1 MSARTGAGALVN
13 PDNIAVYR
21 IVIVVLAAAAI
32 GSLVASV
39 DGLLHVASWYM
50 APHLAWTLPLALDGF
65 MIGTAIATLALRH
78 RHAHA
83 EALILAALTVA
94 LVAFSAW
101 ANWVQVA
108 STVTGTEL
116 HEQAAPWIKA
126 AMPLIVLFSTETIAM
141 LTSIRKQGDRA
152 PLVVARQK
160 LAERS
165 KEVTALKRQLKAV
178 TPPPVPA
185 RSVSPWRP
193 DARPTPPA
201 PLALVEQHAAEVM
214 AR

>member
-1 MSARTGAGALVN
+1 VSARTGAGALVN

-50 APHLAWTLPLALDGF
+50 APHLTWTLPLALDGF
-65 MIGTAIATLALRH
+65 MIGTAIATLSLRH

-83 EALILAALTVA
+83 EAAVLAVLTVA

-108 STVTGTEL
+108 STVTGTAL

-141 LTSIRKQGDRA
+141 LTSTRKQGDRA
-152 PLVVARQK
+152 PLVVARQR
-160 LAERS
+160 LAEKQ
-165 KEVTALKRQLKAV
+165 KEVAALRRQLRAAS
-178 TPPPVPA
+178 TPPAPA
-185 RSVSPWRP
+185 RSQSPWRP
-193 DARPTPPA
+193 DARPVPAA
-201 PLALVEQHAAEVM
+201 PLALVEQRATEVM